1 MPCPHSTL
9 PFQWHPSGRHPL
21 RQTRQL
27 PRRSASQQLQT
38 LQPFC
43 SPWRHK
49 HTHTHTVCEGRRRV
63 SLMVSWCCEL
73 ARWCNAAMRT
83 RGCTINEWGTI
94 ATRSN
99 YSKFHWVVQEEAG
112 VHGRCLRAAAYPLC
126 VNLTCLQIDVSTQ
139 QTRLFSVRDVTS
151 VVGKAFLCLTPAE
164 RFSKHNRT
172 ELWVWGRQ
180 SRATCDRL
188 IVALL
193 TLFSAS
199 KRWSACCLDQ
209 LEAIRWPWT
218 P

>member
-1 MPCPHSTL
+1 
-9 PFQWHPSGRHPL
+9 
-21 RQTRQL
+21 
-27 PRRSASQQLQT
+27 
-38 LQPFC
+38 
-43 SPWRHK
+43 
-49 HTHTHTVCEGRRRV
+49 
-63 SLMVSWCCEL
+63 
-73 ARWCNAAMRT
+73 MRT

-139 QTRLFSVRDVTS
+139 QTLLFSVRDVTS